1 MQDNGGLLGA
11 ILVHIGQVELCG
23 QAEVQ
28 LAGGQGVLSA
38 DSGLDVDVQLG
49 AVESSLADLL
59 GEVDA
64 QLSQDLPQSVLGVVP
79 HRVVVVILLLVGG
92 VTQGQNAAVIGDV
105 EVLVGLEDEVADIS
119 DFALDLLRSAE
130 QVSVVLAEVTAA
142 LDALQGAG
150 GLIAEV
156 VCDLADAHGQVA
168 VGVGTVCVDH
178 HVMGAV
184 HRAQDVALALHL
196 HGGEHILAVVVP
208 VAGSLVQIHGADAG
222 SHDVQIAAGALLLLD
237 IVLQLLPDRVA
248 CGQEHGQTAAN
259 QVVGHEQ
266 AHLLA
271 DLAVVALTSLLLL
284 LLPGVQLLLIVESH
298 AVDAGQHP
306 VLFVVLPVCAGLL
319 GDLEGLQSLGVGQV
333 RSDAHIDVL
342 ALLEEAELGLVGQV
356 SHVLDLIVLVA
367 LFHQLD
373 GLCAGQDEGLD
384 GQILFGDLVHLLLD
398 VGQIL
403 VGQLGVAE
411 VNVVVEAVL
420 GGGAEGEVSLRVE
433 ALDGLSHDVGCG
445 VTDDVQFLVLR
456 ALVHMTV
463 LIDDLHGV
471 TPS

>member
-11 ILVHIGQVELCG
+11 VLVHIGQVELCG

-64 QLSQDLPQSVLGVVP
+64 QLSQDLAQSVLSVVP

-92 VTQGQNAAVIGDV
+92 VTQGQNAAVVGDV

-130 QVSVVLAEVTAA
+130 QVSVVLAEMTAA

-196 HGGEHILAVVVP
+196 HSGEHILAVVVP

-237 IVLQLLPDRVA
+237 IVLQLLPDSVA

-271 DLAVVALTSLLLL
+271 DLAVVALTGLLLL
-284 LLPGVQLLLIVESH
+284 LLPGVQLLLIVESN
-298 AVDAGQHP
+298 AVDAGQHL
-306 VLFVVLPVCAGLL
+306 VLFVVLPVCTGLL
-319 GDLEGLQSLGVGQV
+319 GDLESLQSLSVGQV

-373 GLCAGQDEGLD
+373 SLCAGQDEGLD
-384 GQILFGDLVHLLLD
+384 GQILFGDLMHLLLD

-456 ALVHMTV
+456 AFVHMTV

>member
-1 MQDNGGLLGA
+1 M
-11 ILVHIGQVELCG
+11 ELCG

-64 QLSQDLPQSVLGVVP
+64 QLGQDLAQSVLGVVP

-105 EVLVGLEDEVADIS
+105 EILVGLEDEVADIS

-168 VGVGTVCVDH
+168 VGVGTVCIDH

-196 HGGEHILAVVVP
+196 HGGEHILAIVVP
-208 VAGSLVQIHGADAG
+208 MAGSLVQIHGADAG
-222 SHDVQIAAGALLLLD
+222 SHDVQVAAGALLLLD

-271 DLAVVALTSLLLL
+271 DLAVIALAGLLLL
-284 LLPGVQLLLIVESH
+284 LLPCVQLLLIAESH
-298 AVDAGQHP
+298 AVDTGQHL
-306 VLFVVLPVCAGLL
+306 VFLVVLPVCAGLL
-319 GDLEGLQSLGVGQV
+319 GDFEGLQCLGVGQV
-333 RSDAHIDVL
+333 GSDAHIHVL
-342 ALLEEAELGLVGQV
+342 ALLEEAELGLIGQI
-356 SHVLDLIVLVA
+356 SHVLDLVVLLA
-367 LFHQLD
+367 LFHQLH
-373 GLCAGQDEGLD
+373 GLGAGQDERLD
-384 GQILFGDLVHLLLD
+384 GQVLLD
-398 VGQIL
+398 DLAHLFFDVCQIL
-403 VGQLGVAE
+403 VAELLVAQID
-411 VNVVVEAVL
+411 VVVEAVL
-420 GGGAEGEVSLRVE
+420 GSGAEGEISLRIQ
-433 ALDGLSHDVGCG
+433 ALDGLRHDVGCG
-445 VTDDVQFLVLR
+445 VTDNVQFLILR

-463 LIDDLHGV
+463 LVDDLHSRFSFDNV
-471 TPS
+471 VLNKNKKRFTP